1 MSIAIYTQMIGSLC
15 YNGGWHESKRQ
26 GVRRVDKRLE
36 EWFRKPVESLSPDS
50 MGLPVVVRS
59 EKKSVVDSSP
69 LAFLG
74 LDVKYEKR
82 SDQSVIE
89 DASEY
94 GENSSDSPVFDAQ
107 VEDILLGPLD
117 QEDEPQGEIVLQE
130 EVLTPPEEPPDQA
143 KFEVATDLEDT
154 AKFQEQES
162 PGLGFQDEDGSPD
175 VDDSISVPTEDFLDD
190 GDIGSSSPPSSEPVY
205 HDEAIHQLESILRK
219 EEDVVLFGEPDRTPE
234 PTIEEKVPKSRPAVD
249 RVYKL
254 KGKKA
259 RFSAIALALL
269 VAGAAAFLM
278 TDESIE
284 TQLRR
289 ADEMYLKGRTEEAL
303 ELYEK
308 LEKSIS
314 LDAGTLVRKGDI
326 LALQGREAEALNSYY
341 SALSID
347 PESVDV
353 HRKVANTFFSLGSLN
368 QAEKAYVEVLRLDPA
383 DSTTRLLI
391 SRLRSEKGDID
402 GALDLLES
410 LSPEESSD
418 EVESFRLELLAKLPP
433 VEISPDMGL
442 SSDIAYDV
450 TSIDIALSEDS
461 FDVVQAPVIEVPV
474 EVISAPVVA
483 SKPISRPKVESPPK
497 AVERKP
503 KSVPAKVDDFGRF
516 SRILSSGR
524 NIGVQDGPALKRLA
538 QEDSTGS
545 SLYNLGRMFNRA
557 GRPREAMVFL
567 EKALAKDGNNRW
579 LLAETAY
586 SFASVGRDD
595 EALAMMEHALVKGD
609 KIFPGE
615 ESPSILFSAPSP
627 DWDIGWDKGNGV
639 AEAVSLYSSEAV
651 IPGLSRPKLESDRYE
666 SLQEAIRINPQ
677 DRPLY
682 IGIMAL
688 YSEKGSL
695 PSLSHSR
702 ALALGME
709 AHACI
714 SKGNVERGRQL
725 LQKAISLAPDLPFLM
740 ELREMSEESF

>member
-1 MSIAIYTQMIGSLC
+1 M
-15 YNGGWHESKRQ
+15 
-26 GVRRVDKRLE
+26 DKRLE

-59 EKKSVVDSSP
+59 QKKSVAEASP
-69 LAFLG
+69 LDFLRRG
-74 LDVKYEKR
+74 GKTEDP
-82 SDQSVIE
+82 SDPLVIE
-89 DASEY
+89 NNSEY
-94 GENSSDSPVFDAQ
+94 PEGENSSGSPPLDIQ
-107 VEDILLGPLD
+107 LEDILLGPLD
-117 QEDEPQGEIVLQE
+117 QEYEPQGETVLQKE
-130 EVLTPPEEPPDQA
+130 IVATPEELPDEVEVETTA
-143 KFEVATDLEDT
+143 DFEDIAISQEPEGPVPVFHGEDDL
-154 AKFQEQES
+154 
-162 PGLGFQDEDGSPD
+162 LD
-175 VDDSISVPTEDFLDD
+175 VDDSISVQTGDVVD
-190 GDIGSSSPPSSEPVY
+190 DIGVSSPSSSEPVH
-205 HDEAIHQLESILRK
+205 HDEADTHQLDSILRK
-219 EEDVVLFGEPDRTPE
+219 EEDVVLFGEPDGVPE
-234 PTIEEKVPKSRPAVD
+234 PALNDKVPKSRPTVD
-249 RVYKL
+249 SIYKI

-259 RFSAIALALL
+259 KISAIALALL
-269 VAGAAAFLM
+269 VAGTGVFFM
-278 TDESIE
+278 TNESSE

-289 ADEMYLKGRTEEAL
+289 ANEMYLKGEMKEAL

-308 LEKSIS
+308 SEKNIS
-314 LDAGTLVRKGDI
+314 LDARSLVRKGDI

-341 SALSID
+341 GALAID
-347 PESVDV
+347 PESVDI

-368 QAEKAYVEVLRLDPA
+368 QAEKAYNEILRLDPT
-383 DSTTRLLI
+383 DSATRLLV
-391 SRLRSEKGDID
+391 SRLKLEKGDID
-402 GALDLLES
+402 GALNFLEG
-410 LSPEESSD
+410 LSPGESSD
-418 EVESFRLELLAKLPP
+418 EVESFRLELLAKLPS
-433 VEISPDMGL
+433 VEMSPDIGL

-450 TSIDIALSEDS
+450 TSIDIALSGDS
-461 FDVVQAPVIEVPV
+461 FDVAQTPVIEVPV

-483 SKPISRPKVESPPK
+483 SKPVSRPKVELPPK
-497 AVERKP
+497 TVERKP
-503 KSVPAKVDDFGRF
+503 KPVPAKVDDFGRF

-524 NIGVQDGPALKRLA
+524 NIGVQDGPALKRLT

-545 SLYNLGRMFNRA
+545 SLYSLGRMFNRA

-586 SFASVGRDD
+586 SFASVGRND
-595 EALAMMEHALVKGD
+595 EALAMMEHALVRGD

-615 ESPSILFSAPSP
+615 ESPSILFSAPSQ

-725 LQKAISLAPDLPFLM
+725 LQKAINLAPDLPFLM
-740 ELREMSEESF
+740 ELREMSEESV

>member
-1 MSIAIYTQMIGSLC
+1 M
-15 YNGGWHESKRQ
+15 
-26 GVRRVDKRLE
+26 DKRLE

-59 EKKSVVDSSP
+59 EKKSVVESSP

-74 LDVKYEKR
+74 AG
-82 SDQSVIE
+82 
-89 DASEY
+89 DAKTGDYPDREGPSAPP
-94 GENSSDSPVFDAQ
+94 SDAQ

-117 QEDEPQGEIVLQE
+117 QKNELQLETTPQEELQE
-130 EVLTPPEEPPDQA
+130 ELSNEFLDDDDGS
-143 KFEVATDLEDT
+143 EVDFKAATDLDDI
-154 AKFQEQES
+154 ANSQEPES
-162 PGLGFQDEDGSPD
+162 LNPD
-175 VDDSISVPTEDFLDD
+175 FEGKEEFLDADDSILVPSGDVFDD
-190 GDIGSSSPPSSEPVY
+190 IAVLSPLSSEPVY
-205 HDEAIHQLESILRK
+205 HDEADIHQLDSILRK
-219 EEDVVLFGEPDRTPE
+219 EEDVVLFGEPDRVPE
-234 PTIEEKVPKSRPAVD
+234 PILNDKVPKSSPTVD
-249 RVYKL
+249 SIYKI
-254 KGKKA
+254 KGKKVKI
-259 RFSAIALALL
+259 SAIALALL
-269 VAGAAAFLM
+269 VAGTGVFFM
-278 TDESIE
+278 TNESSE

-289 ADEMYLKGRTEEAL
+289 ANEMYLKGEMKKAL
-303 ELYEK
+303 ELYEES
-308 LEKSIS
+308 EKNIS
-314 LDAGTLVRKGDI
+314 LDAGSLVRKGDI

-341 SALSID
+341 GALAID

-368 QAEKAYVEVLRLDPA
+368 QAEKAYIEVLRLDPT
-383 DSTTRLLI
+383 DSAIRLLV
-391 SRLRSEKGDID
+391 SRLKLEKEDID

-410 LSPEESSD
+410 LSPDESSD

-433 VEISPDMGL
+433 VEISLDIGL

-450 TSIDIALSEDS
+450 TSIDITFSEDS
-461 FDVVQAPVIEVPV
+461 FDVVQTPVIEVPV
-474 EVISAPVVA
+474 EVVSAPVVV
-483 SKPISRPKVESPPK
+483 SKPISRAKVEVPPKV
-497 AVERKP
+497 VERKP
-503 KSVPAKVDDFGRF
+503 RSVPVKADDFGRF

-538 QEDSTGS
+538 EEDSTGI

-677 DRPLY
+677 DRSLY

-695 PSLSHSR
+695 PSLIHSR

-725 LQKAISLAPDLPFLM
+725 LQKALKLAPDLPFLM
-740 ELREMSEESF
+740 ELREMSEESV